1 MSPSSDLEDLRSF
14 LDAAAPAVLLTYRA
28 DGSADMSPVW
38 FRVTGEVF
46 EVVVAK
52 SDKKYGHLQR
62 DPRAV
67 LMVFEAVPPFR
78 GVKVRAEVELDEEGV
93 EEARRAISAR
103 YLGAEKAEDFVAA
116 RGPGVVVRLP
126 ASAARVVG
134 SGRHPPG
141 DPMKILDQ
149 LRNRFRAQM
158 KSRRGRSLER
168 ALAEKKLREGQDGSI
183 WRSGKGGAH
192 HDR

>member
-1 MSPSSDLEDLRSF
+1 MSPSSDLEDLRSL

-38 FRVTGEVF
+38 FRVDGEAF

-78 GVKVRAEVELDEEGV
+78 GVKIRAEVELDDEGV

-103 YLGAEKAEDFVAA
+103 YLGDGESGGLRRGA
-116 RGPGVVVRLP
+116 RTGGRGASPDVRCPRL
-126 ASAARVVG
+126 G

-141 DPMKILDQ
+141 VQMKILDQ
-149 LRNRFRAQM
+149 LRSRFRAQM

>member
-1 MSPSSDLEDLRSF
+1 MSPSSDLEDLRSL
-14 LDAAAPAVLLTYRA
+14 LDAPAPAVLLTYRA
-28 DGSADMSPVW
+28 DGPADMSPVW
-38 FRVTGEVF
+38 FRVADEAF

-93 EEARRAISAR
+93 KEARRAISAR
-103 YLGAEKAEDFVAA
+103 YLGAEMAKDFVAT

-126 ASAARVVG
+126 VSAARSWDL
-134 SGRHPPG
+134 SGVLPETR
-141 DPMKILDQ
+141 
-149 LRNRFRAQM
+149 
-158 KSRRGRSLER
+158 
-168 ALAEKKLREGQDGSI
+168 
-183 WRSGKGGAH
+183 
-192 HDR
+192 

>member
-1 MSPSSDLEDLRSF
+1 MSPSSDLGDLRSI

-38 FRVTGEVF
+38 FRVEGEAF

-67 LMVFEAVPPFR
+67 LVVFEAVPPFR
-78 GVKVRAEVELDEEGV
+78 GVKVRAEVELDDEGV

-103 YLGAEKAEDFVAA
+103 YLGAEMAEDFVAA

-126 ASAARVVG
+126 TSGARVWDLAG
-134 SGRHPPG
+134 
-141 DPMKILDQ
+141 ILPAT
-149 LRNRFRAQM
+149 R
-158 KSRRGRSLER
+158 
-168 ALAEKKLREGQDGSI
+168 
-183 WRSGKGGAH
+183 
-192 HDR
+192 

>member
-1 MSPSSDLEDLRSF
+1 MSPPSDLVDLQSL
-14 LDAAAPAVLLTYRA
+14 LDAAAPAALLTYRA

-38 FRVTGEVF
+38 FRVEGETF

-52 SDKKYGHLQR
+52 GDRKYGHLQR

-78 GVKVRAEVELDEEGV
+78 GVTIRAEVELAEAGV

-103 YLGAEKAEDFVAA
+103 YLGPRAAEDFVAA

-126 ASAARVVG
+126 TSAARTWDLAG
-134 SGRHPPG
+134 
-141 DPMKILDQ
+141 ILPEA
-149 LRNRFRAQM
+149 R
-158 KSRRGRSLER
+158 
-168 ALAEKKLREGQDGSI
+168 
-183 WRSGKGGAH
+183 
-192 HDR
+192 

>member
-1 MSPSSDLEDLRSF
+1 MSPTSDLEGLRSF

-28 DGSADMSPVW
+28 DGSADVSPVW

-93 EEARRAISAR
+93 EEARWAISAR
-103 YLGAEKAEDFVAA
+103 YLGAEMAEDFVAV
-116 RGPGVVVRLP
+116 RGPGAVVRLP
-126 ASAARVVG
+126 MSAARTWDLAG
-134 SGRHPPG
+134 
-141 DPMKILDQ
+141 ILPE
-149 LRNRFRAQM
+149 
-158 KSRRGRSLER
+158 SR
-168 ALAEKKLREGQDGSI
+168 
-183 WRSGKGGAH
+183 
-192 HDR
+192 